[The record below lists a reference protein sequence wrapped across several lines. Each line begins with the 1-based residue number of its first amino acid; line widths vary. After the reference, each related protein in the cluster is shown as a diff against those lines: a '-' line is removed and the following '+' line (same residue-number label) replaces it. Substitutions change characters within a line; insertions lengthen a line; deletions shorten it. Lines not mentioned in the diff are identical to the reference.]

1 MAANGLVSGEGGG
14 GAGGF
19 VSGIRLAARIAMGER
34 VMTGVSFGIELLGG
48 RRGVWVKCMRDESS
62 KPV

>member
-19 VSGIRLAARIAMGER
+19 VSGTRLAARIAMGER
-34 VMTGVSFGIELLGG
+34 VMTGILFGVELLGG
-48 RRGVWVKCMRDESS
+48 RVVGVAFG
-62 KPV
+62 